1 MIVGEL
7 GAGRSIE
14 DLLTDFP
21 YIEEADI
28 REALAYA
35 AELAQAHDVLASPEM
50 LFLVDM
56 NLTPLWTSYLS
67 AAGHDA
73 VHWSTV
79 GPIDAEDGFAA
90 HSGLVVI
97 TNDLDFPRI
106 LACTRAA
113 GPSVILL
120 RGYPLTPEA
129 RGPDRKSVV

>member
-1 MIVGEL
+1 M
-7 GAGRSIE
+7 R
-14 DLLTDFP
+14 
-21 YIEEADI
+21 
-28 REALAYA
+28 
-35 AELAQAHDVLASPEM
+35 
-50 LFLVDM
+50 FLVDM
-56 NLTPLWTSYLS
+56 NLTPRWTSYLS

-129 RGPDRKSVV
+129 RGPSLLRMIASWAEALTSGAILSVDLSGHPRAPTAVEMSGSTGSCGKRMAVR